1 MTTFWFGVHFA
12 EAVSV
17 NLLPLTLY
25 LFTEN
30 AFYIGL
36 ILAINPMFGFVA
48 QPVVG
53 VLSDRTWTRVGRR
66 AFYLIVAAP
75 QQGGPRAWEKGRAGG
90 NIIKERTPRAE

>member
-48 QPVVG
+48 QP
-53 VLSDRTWTRVGRR
+53 
-66 AFYLIVAAP
+66 IV
-75 QQGGPRAWEKGRAGG
+75 GGPLGP
-90 NIIKERTPRAE
+90 NVDPRRGVGPSTSSSPRRSWR